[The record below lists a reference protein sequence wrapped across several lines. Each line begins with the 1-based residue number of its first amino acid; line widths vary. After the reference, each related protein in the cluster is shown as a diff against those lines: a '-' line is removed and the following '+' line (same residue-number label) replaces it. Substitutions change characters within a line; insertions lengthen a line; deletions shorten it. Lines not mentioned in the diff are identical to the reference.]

1 MLMMTMMRKSSRQ
14 RQSLAAFLGILVML
28 LINSWYTRP
37 VLAGTS
43 LKKASLIPLWSP
55 QSQFA
60 GYYVAL
66 DKGIYARHGID
77 LTILKG
83 GAGHSPAQ
91 SLKNGQAD
99 FAVLWLTTALHHRFA
114 GTKLVNVSQ
123 IIQRSSMMLIS
134 RKSSGIRTLED
145 MKGKKVGLW
154 GEELSIPPRTLFA
167 QRGIKVREIP
177 LSHTVNLFLRGGID
191 VTSAMWYNEY
201 HVILNAGV
209 DPDQL
214 NAVFLSEQ
222 GMKFPEDG
230 LYTLEQTINKD
241 PALVNAFV
249 KASLEGWQYAFAHPD
264 EALDIVIKYMHQ
276 AQVPANRIHQKW
288 MLDRMRDLVEPVS
301 GKGSFGTLN
310 RLDYEAVGG
319 AMQREGLI
327 KRFPDYATFTRRN
340 NAGQ

>member
-134 RKSSGIRTLED
+134 RKSSGIRKERRS
-145 MKGKKVGLW
+145 GC
-154 GEELSIPPRTLFA
+154 GEKSFLSRLAPYL
-167 QRGIKVREIP
+167 
-177 LSHTVNLFLRGGID
+177 H
-191 VTSAMWYNEY
+191 
-201 HVILNAGV
+201 
-209 DPDQL
+209 
-214 NAVFLSEQ
+214 NAVSRSGKFLS
-222 GMKFPEDG
+222 P
-230 LYTLEQTINKD
+230 I
-241 PALVNAFV
+241 P
-249 KASLEGWQYAFAHPD
+249 
-264 EALDIVIKYMHQ
+264 
-276 AQVPANRIHQKW
+276 
-288 MLDRMRDLVEPVS
+288 
-301 GKGSFGTLN
+301 
-310 RLDYEAVGG
+310 
-319 AMQREGLI
+319 
-327 KRFPDYATFTRRN
+327 
-340 NAGQ
+340 